1 MMPVL
6 ILDRVPSLPD
16 NRRII
21 FAGEETMPNKSAVTF
36 LFVFLA
42 IIPAYAALPEQP
54 NSVPSD
60 PNSLQKLINDANK
73 GDPNARFNLGRM
85 YFKGNGVSQDYNQAV
100 KWYTTA
106 AEQGN
111 ACAQCHLGGM
121 YFNGKGVIKDYVEA
135 YKWAVLADINNECTT
150 KIKKN
155 LTPAQIAEAQ
165 KRANEFAAKKEK
177 VTPHVPVGDA
187 QR

>member
-1 MMPVL
+1 MPVL

-60 PNSLQKLINDANK
+60 PNSLRKLINDANK
-73 GDPNARFNLGRM
+73 GDPNAQFNLGGM
-85 YFKGNGVSQDYNQAV
+85 YFEGNGVSQDYNQAV

-135 YKWAVLADINNECTT
+135 YKWAVIADSNNECTT
-150 KIKKN
+150 KIKKK

-165 KRANEFAAKKEK
+165 KRANEFAAKKAEGGVK
-177 VTPHVPVGDA
+177 
-187 QR
+187 